1 MKKKRLRLLYFIPV
15 ILWMAVIFWFSSNN
29 GDISSM
35 QSGKV
40 SYMMA
45 SAVDKAF
52 RLDMSEA
59 ERVGFSEGISYLVR
73 KLAHFTEYLV
83 LGVLLYVAIA
93 NNFGTSLDSLDRDL
107 RIGKIVKLRYFLPAV
122 IVFGYAG
129 TDELHQYFVP
139 GRCCSFKDVLIDTA
153 GGLTG
158 ILIIGLIRYI
168 RGRTA
173 YNKANNSVRRTGNED
188 M

>member
-45 SAVDKAF
+45 
-52 RLDMSEA
+52 
-59 ERVGFSEGISYLVR
+59 
-73 KLAHFTEYLV
+73 TEYLV
-83 LGVLLYVAIA
+83 LGVLLYTAVV
-93 NNFGTSLDSLDRDL
+93 NNFGILLDSLDRDL

-139 GRCCSFKDVLIDTA
+139 DRCCSFKDVLIDTA

-158 ILIIGLIRYI
+158 IVIIILCRYI
-168 RGRTA
+168 CRKATYNRAEHTVRG
-173 YNKANNSVRRTGNED
+173 YKDEN

>member
-59 ERVGFSEGISYLVR
+59 ERVGFSESISYLVR

-83 LGVLLYVAIA
+83 LGVLLYTAVV
-93 NNFGTSLDSLDRDL
+93 NNFGILLDSLDRDL
-107 RIGKIVKLRYFLPAV
+107 RIGYGAAAGCHRWASMILQVQP
-122 IVFGYAG
+122 VF
-129 TDELHQYFVP
+129 TW
-139 GRCCSFKDVLIDTA
+139 
-153 GGLTG
+153 
-158 ILIIGLIRYI
+158 
-168 RGRTA
+168 
-173 YNKANNSVRRTGNED
+173 
-188 M
+188 

>member
-15 ILWMAVIFWFSSNN
+15 ILWMVVIFWFSSNN

-45 SAVDKAF
+45 NAMDKVF

-59 ERVGFSEGISYLVR
+59 ERVGFSKSISFLVR
-73 KLAHFTEYLV
+73 KTAHFTEYLV
-83 LGVLLYVAIA
+83 LGVLLYMAIA
-93 NNFGTSLDSLDRDL
+93 NNFGTLLDALDRDL
-107 RIGKIVKLRYFLPAV
+107 RIGNIVKLRYFLPAV

-139 GRCCSFKDVLIDTA
+139 DRCCSFKDVLIDTA
-153 GGLTG
+153 GGFTG
-158 ILIIGLIRYI
+158 IIIIILVRYI
-168 RGRTA
+168 CRKVTYNRAEHTARGFKDE
-173 YNKANNSVRRTGNED
+173 N

>member
-93 NNFGTSLDSLDRDL
+93 NNFGTPLDSLDRDL

-139 GRCCSFKDVLIDTA
+139 DRCCSFKDVLIDTA

-158 ILIIGLIRYI
+158 IVIIILCRYI
-168 RGRTA
+168 CRKATYNRAEHTVRG
-173 YNKANNSVRRTGNED
+173 YKDEN

>member
-52 RLDMSEA
+52 RLDMSET
-59 ERVGFSEGISYLVR
+59 ERVGFSV
-73 KLAHFTEYLV
+73 
-83 LGVLLYVAIA
+83 
-93 NNFGTSLDSLDRDL
+93 
-107 RIGKIVKLRYFLPAV
+107 
-122 IVFGYAG
+122 
-129 TDELHQYFVP
+129 
-139 GRCCSFKDVLIDTA
+139 
-153 GGLTG
+153 
-158 ILIIGLIRYI
+158 
-168 RGRTA
+168 RGRMSFT
-173 YNKANNSVRRTGNED
+173 SILCRTGAAASR
-188 M
+188 MCL

>member
-59 ERVGFSEGISYLVR
+59 ERVGFSEGISYVVR
-73 KLAHFTEYLV
+73 IL
-83 LGVLLYVAIA
+83 
-93 NNFGTSLDSLDRDL
+93 LDSLDRDL

-139 GRCCSFKDVLIDTA
+139 DRCCSFKDVLIDTA

-158 ILIIGLIRYI
+158 IVIIILCRYI
-168 RGRTA
+168 CRKATYNRAEHTVRG
-173 YNKANNSVRRTGNED
+173 YKDEN

>member
-73 KLAHFTEYLV
+73 KLAHF
-83 LGVLLYVAIA
+83 
-93 NNFGTSLDSLDRDL
+93 GTPLDSLDRDL
-107 RIGKIVKLRYFLPAV
+107 RIGNIVKLRYFLPAA

-139 GRCCSFKDVLIDTA
+139 DRCCSFKDVLIDTA

-158 ILIIGLIRYI
+158 IVIIILCRYI
-168 RGRTA
+168 CRKATYNRAEHTVRG
-173 YNKANNSVRRTGNED
+173 YKDEN

>member
-45 SAVDKAF
+45 SAMDRAF
-52 RLDMSEA
+52 KLDMSEA
-59 ERVGFSEGISYLVR
+59 ERMGFSEGISFLVR
-73 KLAHFTEYLV
+73 KTAHFTEYLV
-83 LGVLLYVAIA
+83 LGVLLYTAVA
-93 NNFGTSLDSLDRDL
+93 NNFGTLLDTLDRSL
-107 RIGKIVKLRYFLPAV
+107 GIGNIVKLRFFLPAV

-139 GRCCSFKDVLIDTA
+139 DRCCSFKDVLIDTA

-158 ILIIGLIRYI
+158 IVIIILGRYVCRKATYNRAEHTA
-168 RGRTA
+168 RGFKDE
-173 YNKANNSVRRTGNED
+173 N

>member
-59 ERVGFSEGISYLVR
+59 ERVGFSESISYLVR

-83 LGVLLYVAIA
+83 LGVLLYTAVV
-93 NNFGTSLDSLDRDL
+93 NNFGILCRLSRQRLENWENS
-107 RIGKIVKLRYFLPAV
+107 KIAV
-122 IVFGYAG
+122 FS
-129 TDELHQYFVP
+129 P
-139 GRCCSFKDVLIDTA
+139 GSHCIWVCGD
-153 GGLTG
+153 G
-158 ILIIGLIRYI
+158 
-168 RGRTA
+168 
-173 YNKANNSVRRTGNED
+173 
-188 M
+188 

>member
-59 ERVGFSEGISYLVR
+59 ERVGFSESISRLSII
-73 KLAHFTEYLV
+73 
-83 LGVLLYVAIA
+83 LG
-93 NNFGTSLDSLDRDL
+93 
-107 RIGKIVKLRYFLPAV
+107 YF
-122 IVFGYAG
+122 
-129 TDELHQYFVP
+129 
-139 GRCCSFKDVLIDTA
+139 
-153 GGLTG
+153 
-158 ILIIGLIRYI
+158 
-168 RGRTA
+168 
-173 YNKANNSVRRTGNED
+173 
-188 M
+188 

>member
-93 NNFGTSLDSLDRDL
+93 NNFGTPL
-107 RIGKIVKLRYFLPAV
+107 KLRYFLPAA

-139 GRCCSFKDVLIDTA
+139 DRCCSFKDVLIDTA

-158 ILIIGLIRYI
+158 IVIIILCRYI
-168 RGRTA
+168 CRKATYNRAEHTVRG
-173 YNKANNSVRRTGNED
+173 YKDEN

>member
-40 SYMMA
+40 SYLMA

-59 ERVGFSEGISYLVR
+59 ERVGFSESISYLVR
-73 KLAHFTEYLV
+73 KLAHFTEYLGI
-83 LGVLLYVAIA
+83 L
-93 NNFGTSLDSLDRDL
+93 LDSLDRDL

-139 GRCCSFKDVLIDTA
+139 DRCCSFKDVLIDTA

-158 ILIIGLIRYI
+158 IVIIILCRYI
-168 RGRTA
+168 CRKATYNRAEHTVRG
-173 YNKANNSVRRTGNED
+173 YKDEN